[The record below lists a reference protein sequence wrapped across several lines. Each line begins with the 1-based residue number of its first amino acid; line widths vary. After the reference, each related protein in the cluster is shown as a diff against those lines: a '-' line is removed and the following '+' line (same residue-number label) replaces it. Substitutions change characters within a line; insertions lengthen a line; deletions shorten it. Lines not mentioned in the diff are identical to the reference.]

1 MEQMEYRLQ
10 KPNSIFLPRSKDL
23 VLLILLMTTLQ
34 DLTLKDWLLYLMH
47 LGLSQHLTM
56 YPLLWLKFN
65 Y

>member
-34 DLTLKDWLLYLMH
+34 DLTLKGLTAISYA
-47 LGLSQHLTM
+47 LGSLSAPNNVSFTVA
-56 YPLLWLKFN
+56 
-65 Y
+65 